1 MSTIQMLLQG
11 KHNSYG
17 YITYHLVFVD
27 VSILIAADA
36 EVLAEPSGTHVSQ
49 RVGMMKPDPKA
60 VHYISKSHKEAELM
74 QTKCISGKG
83 QAGLIMRQAV
93 EAKPQQPPH
102 LEFPAMCA
110 S

>member
-1 MSTIQMLLQG
+1 MLLQG

-49 RVGMMKPDPKA
+49 RVG
-60 VHYISKSHKEAELM
+60 
-74 QTKCISGKG
+74 KG

-102 LEFPAMCA
+102 LEFPAMCV

>member
-1 MSTIQMLLQG
+1 MLLQG

-36 EVLAEPSGTHVSQ
+36 EVLAEPSGTHVSR

-60 VHYISKSHKEAELM
+60 VH
-74 QTKCISGKG
+74 
-83 QAGLIMRQAV
+83 
-93 EAKPQQPPH
+93 
-102 LEFPAMCA
+102 
-110 S
+110 

>member
-1 MSTIQMLLQG
+1 VSTIQMLLQG

-36 EVLAEPSGTHVSQ
+36 EVLAESSGTHVSQ

-60 VHYISKSHKEAELM
+60 VH
-74 QTKCISGKG
+74 
-83 QAGLIMRQAV
+83 
-93 EAKPQQPPH
+93 
-102 LEFPAMCA
+102 
-110 S
+110 